1 MVDHLLA
8 TTDITIDNLG
18 QTRAPVA
25 GEGAQ
30 VPVTTSPR
38 RPAPVDPR
46 LLAYARGTRRYL
58 LLTVVLGG
66 VTAGLVL
73 AQAWLIANTIS
84 DVVFHH
90 RGLAYVRTLVVVLV
104 MVIVA
109 RSLVAW
115 LGERAAHRASASAK
129 SDLRTALV
137 EKTAQ
142 LGPAGIDRER
152 SGSLVALATGGIDAL
167 DSYFARYLPQLFLA
181 VIVPVTVVI
190 VVMGADWISA
200 VIIAVTVPLIPLFMA
215 LVGAST
221 KVRMRRQARLLQRLA
236 GHFLDVVAGLPTLKV
251 FGRAKAQVE
260 AVRDITN
267 RYRTATM
274 ATLKVAFLS
283 SLILELLAT
292 FSVALVA
299 VAVGLRLLSGHV
311 SFATALFVLILAPEA
326 YLPLRLLGTNYH
338 ASAEG
343 MKAAED
349 VFEVLE
355 RPVPRC
361 GSRRDV
367 PDPSTAPMRIDRL
380 EVCYPGRSLPALRDT
395 SLSVRPGEVLAIAG
409 PSGCGKSTVLA
420 VLLGLVPASSGS
432 VTVGGIDLT
441 DLDLDVWRTQVGW
454 VPQRPHLFARSIIDN
469 VRLGRPDAT
478 DREVGSAIGDAGL
491 DAVVARLP
499 EGLATMLGTDG
510 AGLSAGER
518 QRVALARAFLR
529 DAPLLLLD
537 EPTAN
542 LDGATEEGV
551 LSAVRRLMVGR
562 TVVMAAHRASL
573 LAMSDRVVRLSPP
586 VAVAVVS

>member
-1 MVDHLLA
+1 MTTVDKRALSA
-8 TTDITIDNLG
+8 PDRD
-18 QTRAPVA
+18 QRAVAVSTRRN
-25 GEGAQ
+25 G
-30 VPVTTSPR
+30 R
-38 RPAPVDPR
+38 VDPR
-46 LLAYARGTRRYL
+46 LLHYARGTRRYL
-58 LLTVVLGG
+58 LLTVALGG

-84 DVVFHH
+84 DVVVHH
-90 RGLAYVRTLVVVLV
+90 EGLAQVRTLVVLLAV
-104 MVIVA
+104 VILA

-115 LGERAAHRASASAK
+115 LGERAAQRASASAK

-137 EKTAQ
+137 QRITE

-152 SGSLVALATGGIDAL
+152 SGSLVVMATSGIDAL

-181 VIVPVTVVI
+181 VIVPVTVI
-190 VVMGADWISA
+190 VVTLGADWISA

-221 KVRMRRQARLLQRLA
+221 KVRMHRQARLLQRLA

-251 FGRAKAQVE
+251 FGRAKAQVA

-299 VAVGLRLLSGHV
+299 VSVGLRLLGGHV

-355 RPVPRC
+355 RPVPQHGHR
-361 GSRRDV
+361 GDV
-367 PDPSTAPMRIDRL
+367 PDPSASSLHIERL
-380 EVCYPGRSLPALRDT
+380 GVCYPGRTLPALRD
-395 SLSVRPGEVLAIAG
+395 LSFSVEPGEVLGIAG
-409 PSGCGKSTVLA
+409 PSGCGKSSLLG
-420 VLLGLVPASSGS
+420 VLLGLVPTSRGS
-432 VTVGGIDLT
+432 VNIDGIDLG
-441 DLDLDVWRTQVGW
+441 DLDPDSWRTRVAW
-454 VPQRPHLFARSIIDN
+454 VPQRPHLFARSIADN
-469 VRLGRPDAT
+469 VRLGRPHAT
-478 DREVGSAIGDAGL
+478 DDDVRSAIGDAGL
-491 DAVVARLP
+491 DDVVARLP
-499 EGLATMLGTDG
+499 DGLETTLGTDG

-542 LDGATEEGV
+542 LDGRTEEGV

-562 TVVMAAHRASL
+562 TVVMAAHRPSL
-573 LAMSDRVVRLSPP
+573 LAVCDRVVRLAPP
-586 VAVAVVS
+586 IEGSVAS

>member
-1 MVDHLLA
+1 
-8 TTDITIDNLG
+8 
-18 QTRAPVA
+18 
-25 GEGAQ
+25 
-30 VPVTTSPR
+30 
-38 RPAPVDPR
+38 
-46 LLAYARGTRRYL
+46 
-58 LLTVVLGG
+58 LLTVVLGSL
-66 VTAGLVL
+66 TAGLVL
-73 AQAWLIANTIS
+73 AQAWLIATTIS
-84 DVVFHH
+84 DVVIYHQ
-90 RGLAYVRTLVVVLV
+90 GVGYVRTLMVLLGG
-104 MVIVA
+104 VILA
-109 RSLVAW
+109 RSLVSW
-115 LGERAAHRASASAK
+115 FGERAAHRASASAK

-137 EKTAQ
+137 QKIAE

-152 SGSLVALATGGIDAL
+152 SGSLLVLGTTGIDAL

-181 VIVPVTVVI
+181 VIVPVTVII
-190 VVMGADWISA
+190 VVLGADWISA
-200 VIIAVTVPLIPLFMA
+200 VIIAVTVPFIPIFMA

-221 KVRMRRQARLLQRLA
+221 KARMRRQARLLHRLA
-236 GHFLDVVAGLPTLKV
+236 GHFLDVVAGLPTLKI
-251 FGRAKAQVE
+251 FGRAKAQVA

-299 VAVGLRLLSGHV
+299 VAVGLRLLGGHV

-355 RPVPRC
+355 RPVPDRGC
-361 GSRRDV
+361 RGDV
-367 PDPSTAPMRIDRL
+367 PDPSASSLHVERL
-380 EVCYPGRSLPALRDT
+380 EVSYPGRMVPAFHDLSLC
-395 SLSVRPGEVLAIAG
+395 VEPGEVLAIAG
-409 PSGCGKSTVLA
+409 PSGCGKSSLLG
-420 VLLGLVPASSGS
+420 VLLGLVPASRGR
-432 VTVGGIDLT
+432 VTVDGVDLA
-441 DLDLDVWRTQVGW
+441 DLNPDAWRCQVAW
-454 VPQRPHLFARSIIDN
+454 VPQRPHLFARSVADN

-478 DREVGSAIGDAGL
+478 DDDVRSAISNAGL
-491 DAVVARLP
+491 DDVVARLAN
-499 EGLATMLGTDG
+499 GLATKLGTDG

-542 LDGATEEGV
+542 LDGRTEEGV
-551 LSAVRRLMVGR
+551 LTTVRRLMVGR
-562 TVVMAAHRASL
+562 TVVIAAHRPSL
-573 LAMSDRVVRLSPP
+573 LAVCDRVVRLAPP
-586 VAVAVVS
+586 IHTAVTP